1 MPRGEGEVWAGAE
14 AADADVAADVEGDR
28 GAEEEAH
35 RPSTG
40 TNETAAGNRA
50 PLFVEEG
57 QQTAPRVRTRRARRL
72 MKGATPR
79 AVAAVREEEI
89 PGGTTALPDPRGIII
104 GHRRRRL
111 GGGPRVQAAVEA
123 DIAPA
128 RDPRRRGET
137 TGSARDPPR
146 PTDPTRGSGRA
157 LLHPRR
163 TTALPIPA
171 VRVRPFQFRRT
182 DPPRVVAT
190 MEGVIRGAL
199 LRRRGLMGST
209 EETIGNQEERGR
221 SRCF

>member
-1 MPRGEGEVWAGAE
+1 MNLSDIVGV
-14 AADADVAADVEGDR
+14 
-28 GAEEEAH
+28 
-35 RPSTG
+35 
-40 TNETAAGNRA
+40 
-50 PLFVEEG
+50 
-57 QQTAPRVRTRRARRL
+57 
-72 MKGATPR
+72 TPR
-79 AVAAVREEEI
+79 AVVAVREEET
-89 PGGTTALPDPRGIII
+89 PGGTTALPDPRDIII

-182 DPPRVVAT
+182 
-190 MEGVIRGAL
+190 GK
-199 LRRRGLMGST
+199 
-209 EETIGNQEERGR
+209 
-221 SRCF
+221 